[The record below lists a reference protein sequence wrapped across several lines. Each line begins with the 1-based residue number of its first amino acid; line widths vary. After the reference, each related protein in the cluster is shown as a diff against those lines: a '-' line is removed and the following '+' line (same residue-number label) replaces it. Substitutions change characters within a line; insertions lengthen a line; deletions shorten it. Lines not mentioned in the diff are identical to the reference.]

1 MAGPGRIG
9 QPAASWGARTMAAAD
24 GHCLL
29 RSPTASAFAGLHGR
43 APPQCGLGLL
53 TPRFMEFEAE
63 EEIQIQKLQWVKVA
77 QGASAAAPPKPGT
90 QGSPALEGGRQPGTA
105 PTFPRELAAEGSGA

>member
-9 QPAASWGARTMAAAD
+9 QPAASWGARTMAAVPGTASS
-24 GHCLL
+24 GP
-29 RSPTASAFAGLHGR
+29 PTASAFAGLHGR

-77 QGASAAAPPKPGT
+77 QGPSAPAPPKPGT
-90 QGSPALEGGRQPGTA
+90 QESPALEGGRQPGTA
-105 PTFPRELAAEGSGA
+105 PAFPRELAAEGSGA